1 LFKKKISENYS
12 GGDKKEVNKFPCGV
26 KHNFD
31 SGVIIESDDRKKYE
45 WNCSTC
51 ELKDMTISK
60 DYLKD
65 FKTSGKVGCPL
76 LTYE

>member
-1 LFKKKISENYS
+1 MQ
-12 GGDKKEVNKFPCGV
+12 KFSCGV

-31 SGVIIESDDRKKYE
+31 TGVIIDSDDRTKYE

-51 ELKDMTISK
+51 ELKETILTK
-60 DYLKD
+60 EDLED
-65 FKTSGKVGCPL
+65 FKASGKVLCPL

>member
-1 LFKKKISENYS
+1 MKKDFK
-12 GGDKKEVNKFPCGV
+12 CGV

-31 SGVIIESDDRKKYE
+31 TGVIIESDDRKKYE

-51 ELKDMTISK
+51 GMRETILTK
-60 DYLKD
+60 EDFEE
-65 FKTSGKVGCPL
+65 FKTSGKVVCPL

>member
-1 LFKKKISENYS
+1 M
-12 GGDKKEVNKFPCGV
+12 NKFPCGV

-31 SGVIIESDDRKKYE
+31 TGIIIESDDRRKYE

-51 ELKDMTISK
+51 DLKETILTK
-60 DYLKD
+60 EDLED
-65 FKTSGKVGCPL
+65 FKASGKVLCPL

>member
-1 LFKKKISENYS
+1 MVKKMQNFS
-12 GGDKKEVNKFPCGV
+12 CGV

-31 SGVIIESDDRKKYE
+31 SGVIIKNDDRQRYE

-51 ELKDMTISK
+51 QIKGKIITRKDLKK
-60 DYLKD
+60 
-65 FKTSGKVGCPL
+65 FKTSGRVICPL

>member
-1 LFKKKISENYS
+1 M
-12 GGDKKEVNKFPCGV
+12 NKFSCGV

-31 SGVIIESDDRKKYE
+31 TGIIIESDDRRKYE

-51 ELKDMTISK
+51 DLKETILTK
-60 DYLKD
+60 EDLED
-65 FKTSGKVGCPL
+65 FKASGKVLCPL